1 MYTLVNSFMTLTTLL
16 PLIPLSLIA
25 LFLRQIV
32 VLLEEIASK
41 SEVNNPQKEAT
52 VDDFVRMMVNSGV
65 DVPTVTR
72 KVKDAMLSQSR

>member
-1 MYTLVNSFMTLTTLL
+1 MTLTTLL